1 MNYEPIWQQDSKD
14 KKKYSCLT
22 KFPLAFH
29 DEIISLLPSNLLSLP
44 SWGCELG
51 ESGSYLSETSG
62 QHLLTV
68 KPNQGMFPG
77 RGVHQP
83 QLLTAAEHSLG

>member
-14 KKKYSCLT
+14 KKKFSCLT
-22 KFPLAFH
+22 KFPLAFR

-51 ESGSYLSETSG
+51 ETESYLSEMSG
-62 QHLLTV
+62 QQLLTV
-68 KPNQGMFPG
+68 KPNQGMFTG

-83 QLLTAAEHSLG
+83 QLLIAAEHSLG